1 MNINFEERSIK
12 NAKAELSEKREGSDE
27 RREISEN
34 PATNALFSYNVLI
47 KRREAVVK
55 QWAGNNAFPREV
67 VTVKQGLR

>member
-1 MNINFEERSIK
+1 MQRQSSLK
-12 NAKAELSEKREGSDE
+12 NGKALDE

-55 QWAGNNAFPREV
+55 Q
-67 VTVKQGLR
+67 

>member
-55 QWAGNNAFPREV
+55 Q
-67 VTVKQGLR
+67 